1 MFPPPIPSRSSLPPY
16 SPNFMFSLPLS
27 KKKLYI
33 FKKQETNKP
42 HKNENKKQRG
52 KDH

>member
-1 MFPPPIPSRSSLPPY
+1 MFPQFLPDPLFLPTHPILCSPSHFQR
-16 SPNFMFSLPLS
+16 
-27 KKKLYI
+27 KKLYI

-52 KDH
+52 KDQ